1 MPKRKSTTEPSGS
14 NKEAKSSL
22 SKDEFHKV
30 CSQLEKTIVD
40 EKNSSAFVCGG
51 TILIKGEAAKLKNQT
66 PKPSNPVTIFWEPKD
81 GLHAKKLVLP
91 LKDSNDDCLRQLVT
105 DCEPASFGRGQED
118 VMDPEYRK
126 AGKLEPSQFV
136 TSFHSID
143 FGLQEIIENILAPPL
158 DLEKKVVSRR
168 IEAELYKLNV
178 YSGPSGLFQKHVD
191 TPRSKSQIGSLVVCL
206 PSAFKGGN
214 LIVRHNGKE
223 IDFDWEHQSAD
234 VIQWAAFYSDC
245 EHEIKT
251 ITEGDRITLTYNLCI
266 AEPLE
271 ADAPISLLDAK
282 RLALYEEL
290 KSTLQNPGF
299 MPKGGV
305 LGIFCSHAY
314 PHTASNV
321 ETLLPRGLKGADMTV
336 YVALRSLGIKVDV
349 LPVVIDDKESYID
362 YMDQEDEEYEG
373 SLAVINDEYK
383 RQMAKKQAKKD
394 AEKKEAERSP
404 ERSAEYL
411 EYKHLGRR
419 VHVGAKLQPHI
430 VADSNKLEEDGG
442 LLTAIR
448 TSWPRSEYSRPITW
462 IANPHHEELAMSY
475 MAYGNEYSQETVYS
489 YAAVMAVIPP
499 YTERQ
504 ISK

>member
-1 MPKRKSTTEPSGS
+1 MPKRKSITEPSGS
-14 NKEAKSSL
+14 NKEAKSFL
-22 SKDEFHKV
+22 SKDEFHRV

-40 EKNSSAFVCGG
+40 EKNSAAFVCGG
-51 TILIKGEAAKLKNQT
+51 TIPIKDEAAKLKNQT
-66 PKPSNPVTIFWEPKD
+66 PKPSNPVTIFWESKD
-81 GLHAKKLVLP
+81 GSHAKKLVLP
-91 LKDSNDDCLRQLVT
+91 LKGSNDDSLRQLVA

-126 AGKLEPSQFV
+126 AGKLEPSRFA
-136 TSFHSID
+136 TSFHFMD
-143 FGLQEIIENILAPPL
+143 FGLHEIIENILAPPL
-158 DLEKKVVSRR
+158 DLENKIASRR

-234 VIQWAAFYSDC
+234 VIQWAALYSDC

-251 ITEGDRITLTYNLCI
+251 ITEGDRITLTYNLYI

-271 ADAPISLLDAK
+271 ADVPISLIDAK

-349 LPVVIDDKESYID
+349 LPVVIDDEEN
-362 YMDQEDEEYEG
+362 YMDELDDEVEESEG
-373 SLAVINDEYK
+373 SLAVINEEYK
-383 RQMAKKQAKKD
+383 KEKAEKQARKD
-394 AEKKEAERSP
+394 AERREAERSP

-430 VADSNKLEEDGG
+430 VADSNDPEDESG
-442 LLTAIR
+442 LLATIK

-462 IANPHHEELAMSY
+462 IANPRHEELAMSY
-475 MAYGNEYSQETVYS
+475 MAYGNEYTQQTVYS

-499 YTERQ
+499 YTERP
-504 ISK
+504 ISN

>member
-14 NKEAKSSL
+14 NKEAKSFL
-22 SKDEFHKV
+22 SKDKFRKV

-51 TILIKGEAAKLKNQT
+51 TIPIKDEAAKLKNQI
-66 PKPSNPVTIFWEPKD
+66 PKPSNPVTIFWESKD
-81 GLHAKKLVLP
+81 GSHAKKLVLP
-91 LKDSNDDCLRQLVT
+91 LKDPNDDSLRQLVA
-105 DCEPASFGRGQED
+105 DCEPASFGKGQED

-126 AGKLEPSQFV
+126 AGKLEPSQFA
-136 TSFHSID
+136 TSFHFMD

-158 DLEKKVVSRR
+158 DLEKKVASRR
-168 IEAELYKLNV
+168 IETELYKLNV

-191 TPRSKSQIGSLVVCL
+191 TPRSKTQIGSLVVCL

-234 VIQWAAFYSDC
+234 VIQWAALYSDC

-251 ITEGDRITLTYNLCI
+251 ITEGERITLTYNLYI

-271 ADAPISLLDAK
+271 ADAPISLIDAK

-290 KSTLQNPGF
+290 KSILQNPGF

-321 ETLLPRGLKGADMTV
+321 ETLLPRGLKGADKTV
-336 YVALRSLGIKVDV
+336 YAALRSLGIKVDV
-349 LPVVIDDKESYID
+349 LPVVIDDEDSYTYEVD
-362 YMDQEDEEYEG
+362 EEDEEFVG
-373 SLAVINDEYK
+373 SVGAITEEYK
-383 RQMAKKQAKKD
+383 KEKAEKKA
-394 AEKKEAERSP
+394 KKEAEKREAEKSP

-430 VADSNKLEEDGG
+430 VADSNKLEEEGG
-442 LLTAIR
+442 LLATIK

-462 IANPHHEELAMSY
+462 IANPQHQELAMSY
-475 MAYGNEYSQETVYS
+475 MAYGNEYSQQTVYS
-489 YAAVMAVIPP
+489 YAAIMAVIPP

-504 ISK
+504 ISN